1 MLQGDPIES
10 YALLRET
17 LNERNYFLQA
27 APYLVTELSLLI
39 PSKSAFWT
47 AFWYWPGALGYHLI
61 YLKQLFGSNYS
72 VSLKGPRIVSKNDL
86 RRTYPGLTAIHGQ
99 YGATMAEA

>member
-1 MLQGDPIES
+1 MCYLQGDPIES
-10 YALLRET
+10 YNLLRET

-27 APYLVTELSLLI
+27 APYLITELQLLI

-61 YLKQLFGSNYS
+61 YLRQLMQSDYN
-72 VSLKGPRIVSKNDL
+72 VSLKGPKMFSKKKL
-86 RRTYPGLTAIHGQ
+86 QQVFPGLTALHG
-99 YGATMAEA
+99 